1 MRNKCENKFSNPCC
15 DFTLASKQNH
25 GAKYEFLLSLK
36 TLQYEINELMVY
48 SKECGE
54 CFELLRNKLD
64 YICKFMI
71 CDENVKKWELWGKYS
86 EIKEYCEKLRDT
98 SVKALCDVEKYQC
111 ICACN
116 HNLDASNYM
125 ELLSNSVKCESE
137 TLCISSESKVLFI
150 GSGAFPITAM
160 AIAKEIGAELM
171 CLDIDIEAIKLAR
184 KVTKVLG
191 LESIVKFSSKTVNE
205 LNFIKQ
211 ATHIII
217 ASLVEQ
223 KYQILENLKDKV
235 SPEAKIILRYGNGL
249 KEIFNYPLKE
259 DFSKEWNQT
268 QISNKENI
276 YDTIILRLNYECS

>member
-1 MRNKCENKFSNPCC
+1 
-15 DFTLASKQNH
+15 
-25 GAKYEFLLSLK
+25 
-36 TLQYEINELMVY
+36 
-48 SKECGE
+48 
-54 CFELLRNKLD
+54 
-64 YICKFMI
+64 
-71 CDENVKKWELWGKYS
+71 
-86 EIKEYCEKLRDT
+86 
-98 SVKALCDVEKYQC
+98 
-111 ICACN
+111 
-116 HNLDASNYM
+116 
-125 ELLSNSVKCESE
+125 
-137 TLCISSESKVLFI
+137 
-150 GSGAFPITAM
+150 M

-217 ASLVEQ
+217 ASLVEE

-259 DFSKEWNQT
+259 DLSKEWNQT

-276 YDTIILRLNYECS
+276 YDTIILERLNYECS